1 MADGGRTA
9 DAQPTHADAAE
20 PGQADETG
28 GAARAATAV
37 RPITAVMSPVT
48 RTLLR
53 RKPPKRSARSAIWLR
68 PPDAA
73 GVLLARLT
81 VLPVVLLLAW
91 LIPGVPLL
99 LAHDFEPAPML
110 LISVP
115 LAVVLV
121 VAGLRVV
128 PAGWTRWF
136 GLLATVALVA
146 GLTTWQLIDNSQAL
160 IVVRDPGTYLQTGYW
175 IAQHGS
181 LPIPEPLTAFGGA
194 HPGLHFA
201 STGFLT

>member
-53 RKPPKRSARSAIWLR
+53 RKPPKRSASSAMWLR
-68 PPDAA
+68 PADAA

-99 LAHDFEPAPML
+99 LGHAFEPAPML

-121 VAGLRVV
+121 VVGLRVV
-128 PAGWTRWF
+128 PAGWPRLFPASAKTEPGWTRWF

-146 GLTTWQLIDNSQAL
+146 GLTTWQVIDSSQVL
-160 IVVRDPGTYLQTGYW
+160 IVARD
-175 IAQHGS
+175 
-181 LPIPEPLTAFGGA
+181 
-194 HPGLHFA
+194 
-201 STGFLT
+201 